1 LFFLSLLVFFPYSI
15 FLNSFNIFRIP
26 LI

>member
-1 LFFLSLLVFFPYSI
+1 LLFLFLLVFFPYAI
-15 FLNSFNIFRIP
+15 FLNSFNISRIP